1 MSEGRSDLAR
11 GTEAPLQSNLGNGT
25 APPAGFPVVVIGA
38 GELQA
43 LQQFLA
49 ATPPDNDLAFL
60 VVAPS
65 LAADDLAS
73 LLQPHTAMPVCQADT
88 DTQLAPS
95 TVVVVPPPCVLQA
108 IAPSLHL
115 HLVARRDPAPIDACF
130 RAVAQALGAH
140 AIGVLLAG
148 EGADGAL
155 GLTHIREG
163 GGLAVVQDSTGMR
176 TNAPLVDVLAV
187 APVDLLLPLAELPP
201 RLIRV
206 YAQLLDPDCRPA
218 AGSDELLA
226 PEHQE
231 VVRRLMTGMLT
242 HTGYDCAAYKP
253 QVILHNAERRRRL
266 LALDN
271 VGEYAQ
277 RVANHAEEA
286 GILLRDILGG
296 PRQFFREPAVLDAFA
311 QTIVPRLFQAK
322 GGGDQ
327 LRVWVMGCATGEEAY
342 TVAILLLE
350 QMEHLA
356 NPPELRIFATD
367 LNPDALRQAREGT
380 YLETIAA
387 EVSGERLQ
395 RYFVRDG
402 HWYHVSQAVRQRM
415 VFAQH
420 NLLRDPPFSKLDL
433 IVCRNMLCDLRPEA
447 QAQVAGILHMSLQL
461 GGHVCVGASGDTGSG
476 LFSTAGSRAAAL
488 SPAAGE
494 QPCLARANAVSVA
507 RRGCVRHSPASRA

>member
-1 MSEGRSDLAR
+1 
-11 GTEAPLQSNLGNGT
+11 
-25 APPAGFPVVVIGA
+25 
-38 GELQA
+38 
-43 LQQFLA
+43 
-49 ATPPDNDLAFL
+49 
-60 VVAPS
+60 
-65 LAADDLAS
+65 
-73 LLQPHTAMPVCQADT
+73 
-88 DTQLAPS
+88 
-95 TVVVVPPPCVLQA
+95 
-108 IAPSLHL
+108 
-115 HLVARRDPAPIDACF
+115 
-130 RAVAQALGAH
+130 
-140 AIGVLLAG
+140 
-148 EGADGAL
+148 
-155 GLTHIREG
+155 
-163 GGLAVVQDSTGMR
+163 
-176 TNAPLVDVLAV
+176 
-187 APVDLLLPLAELPP
+187 
-201 RLIRV
+201 
-206 YAQLLDPDCRPA
+206 
-218 AGSDELLA
+218 
-226 PEHQE
+226 
-231 VVRRLMTGMLT
+231 MTGMLT

-296 PRQFFREPAVLDAFA
+296 PRQFFREPAVLDDFA
-311 QTIVPRLFQAK
+311 QTIVPRLLQAK

-327 LRVWVMGCATGEEAY
+327 VRVWVMGCATGEEAY

-402 HWYHVSQAVRQRM
+402 HWYRVSQAVRQRM

-433 IVCRNMLCDLRPEA
+433 IVCRNVLCDLRPRGA
-447 QAQVAGILHMSLQL
+447 
-461 GGHVCVGASGDTGSG
+461 GAS
-476 LFSTAGSRAAAL
+476 RRR
-488 SPAAGE
+488 
-494 QPCLARANAVSVA
+494 LAHELAVG
-507 RRGCVRHSPASRA
+507 RTRLRGCQRRHWIQPIFDR